1 MATMSALIGVLTTF
15 VLHQMSRIYVCRLY
29 IDTRLLCFV
38 VETVNFFGRPKRARF
53 DVGDIQAP
61 SAANA
66 PFITFTANGFDYHM
80 EGTAEEIENVFM
92 SVREELLGDG

>member
-1 MATMSALIGVLTTF
+1 MSTMSVLLGVLTTF
-15 VLHQMSRIYVCRLY
+15 VLHNMSRIYVCRLY

-38 VETVNFFGRPKRARF
+38 VETVNFFGRPKRVRF

-66 PFITFTANGFDYHM
+66 PFITFTANGADYHM